1 MAKIYKSDIKRITDA
16 MERNED
22 WRALIL
28 SFPYDLR
35 DRVERLVVGEHTL
48 REYLREER
56 RRFNRLTQEEKEQS
70 YINDSIKYDEIRDE
84 FEESLKASGR
94 SCVIDKRTEKRR
106 EKQEK
111 ANAERLKKAREM
123 QAQKEKVERAWK
135 SRRPYVFLCWALAIA
150 LSLYVLYLAWHP
162 SWGTLAVPAYSY
174 KKIFSLIFKILFS
187 TIPLAGIV
195 MWCVFIRR
203 RAYLIA
209 YIFELLFFSVALGLT
224 YDLLYHVIHTSW
236 GEFFFL
242 AGALFAWGW
251 HIALMSFLD
260 DKGYREL
267 STYIGACLVLCLW
280 LPIYAFCVCG
290 EKQCWGPK
298 REAWKV
304 LTTQEQKIGM

>member
-1 MAKIYKSDIKRITDA
+1 MAKIYKSDIKRIADA

-35 DRVERLVVGEHTL
+35 DRVESLVINEHTL

-94 SCVIDKRTEKRR
+94 SWVIDKRAEKRR

-111 ANAERLKKAREM
+111 ANAEQLKNKQAKR
-123 QAQKEKVERAWK
+123 AQKEKAERAWK
-135 SRRPYVFLCWALAIA
+135 SRRPYVFLCGALAIA
-150 LSLYVLYLAWHP
+150 LSLYVLYLAWYP
-162 SWGTLAVPAYSY
+162 SWGALASPGY
-174 KKIFSLIFKILFS
+174 FFKILFS
-187 TIPLAGIV
+187 LIPLMGIFAWRASVKRRSGV
-195 MWCVFIRR
+195 MANV
-203 RAYLIA
+203 L
-209 YIFELLFFSVALGLT
+209 ELLFFGVALGST
-224 YDLLYHVIHTSW
+224 YDILYHVIHT
-236 GEFFFL
+236 GYGDFIFL
-242 AGALFAWGW
+242 AGALPAWVMYSAL
-251 HIALMSFLD
+251 IADSG
-260 DKGYREL
+260 KEYRVSQSQVVGRL
-267 STYIGACLVLCLW
+267 LLCLW

-298 REAWKV
+298 REAWKAETMQV
-304 LTTQEQKIGM
+304 QKIGM